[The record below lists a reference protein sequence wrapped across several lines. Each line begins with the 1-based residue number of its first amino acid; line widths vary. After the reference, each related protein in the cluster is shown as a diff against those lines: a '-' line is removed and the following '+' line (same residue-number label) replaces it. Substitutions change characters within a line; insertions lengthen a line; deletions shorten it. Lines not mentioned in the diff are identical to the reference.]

1 MPLDDDIRLDAI
13 DDAHYRCEISP
24 NYWIVAGPNGGYL
37 AALLA
42 HAGDL
47 HLADASRQ
55 LRGLTV
61 HYLSRPEAAPAELTV
76 RTLRS
81 GRSVAFVRVELSQE
95 GRGVATATGTWASPR
110 EGIHHDAWPMPD
122 AKPPGDCPT
131 MTHIRGGEESFP
143 IHRQWDIRSITGV
156 PFGRGEEADMAWWI
170 RPPEHRP
177 LDGPMLAAMA
187 DALPPPIFMVA
198 MPALG
203 VPTLDLTVHLR
214 ADLERVRWN
223 PGDWI
228 LARFV
233 TRHGASGYLE
243 EDGELWTADGTLVAI
258 SRQLA
263 IGA

>member
-1 MPLDDDIRLDAI
+1 MALDDDIRLSPLEPG
-13 DDAHYRCEISP
+13 RFGCEISR
-24 NYWIVAGPNGGYL
+24 NYWLVAGPNGGYL

-42 HAGDL
+42 HAGDV
-47 HLADASRQ
+47 HLADPSRQ

-61 HYLSRPEAAPAELTV
+61 HYLSRPEAAPATLAAT
-76 RTLRS
+76 TLRT
-81 GRSVAFVRVELSQE
+81 GRSVAFLRVDLLQGEQTI
-95 GRGVATATGTWASPR
+95 ATATGTWALPR
-110 EGIHHDAWPMPD
+110 EGVHHDAWPMPE
-122 AKPPGDCPT
+122 AKPPEDCPT
-131 MTHIRGGEESFP
+131 MTHIRGSDSSFP

-156 PFGRGEEADMAWWI
+156 PFGRGEEADMSWWI
-170 RPPEHRP
+170 RPPAHRS

-214 ADLERVRWN
+214 ADLERVPWQ